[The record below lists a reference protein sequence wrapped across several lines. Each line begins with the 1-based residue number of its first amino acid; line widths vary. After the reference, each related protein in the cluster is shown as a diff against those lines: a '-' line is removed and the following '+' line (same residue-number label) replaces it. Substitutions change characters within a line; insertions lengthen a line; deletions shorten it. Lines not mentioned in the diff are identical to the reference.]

1 MSLGVLAHKTLTS
14 YVGFLLLIAL
24 VIFCA
29 WPGMHAPLFSDDIY
43 QMRKSANFDSWKEI
57 FGPDAFLYYRPV
69 KNALFMLAA
78 PFEKNLLGWHMIGL
92 LCYLAAVTGVY
103 RITSICFK
111 SRVTAL
117 LATSL
122 WALSPTCVST
132 TVWLS
137 CANISLGVAFASL
150 VFHFHE
156 KWMTQNST
164 ASLIAGGFFYA
175 VSLHCYES
183 MIIIPALLFLRDI
196 QQRRILI
203 NRKFCITYGL
213 YTLIAI
219 IFLVIRSQ
227 VSAKSIGGSAINL
240 GFEDGIKPIQ
250 LSLSAPWFLWRHFLM
265 WIYPFNTL
273 EILGDYSWLRSAPAS
288 SLAFGWLFLAG
299 LLASAMATHKRYPL
313 ASYGILF
320 FFVASVPSGNFIP
333 CFNGPIYDVYLTMP
347 SIGLAILFA
356 AACESMLNTLS
367 KLRAQRKVGGNILTA
382 ILCIFLI
389 YRMPLCGAY
398 FRYWANV
405 WSRPAEL
412 MLIITES
419 RPFQYQ
425 PKAIAS
431 LLLFSDGYIDLAE
444 TLAKQVIK
452 EDPMNAMGR
461 LSLARIAKQK
471 NDDKTAESHYR
482 SLLGRSNI
490 LSNIRNSAMVELGT
504 ILADDPSRIT
514 EAIDLLRIYLGDRVN
529 VTNAAAIMKL
539 SNLYENSGNP
549 ELAKATLAR
558 GLAYNPNENQL
569 KTMLARFANKNN
581 DAQKLLPERP

>member
-1 MSLGVLAHKTLTS
+1 MSLGDQAHKNLTG
-14 YVGFLLLIAL
+14 YAGLILLIAL

-57 FGPDAFLYYRPV
+57 FGPDVFLYYRPV

-78 PFEKNLLGWHMIGL
+78 PLEKNLLGWHMIGL
-92 LCYLAAVTGVY
+92 LSYLAAVTGVF
-103 RITSICFK
+103 RITSICFE
-111 SRVTAL
+111 SRITAL
-117 LATSL
+117 LAASL

-132 TVWLS
+132 AVWLS

-150 VFHFHE
+150 VFLFHE
-156 KWMTQNST
+156 KWMTRNSA

-183 MIIIPALLFLRDI
+183 MIVIPALLFLRDI
-196 QQRRILI
+196 QQRRISF
-203 NRKFCITYGL
+203 NRKAYITYGSHM
-213 YTLIAI
+213 LIALV
-219 IFLVIRSQ
+219 FLVIRSQ

-240 GFEDGIKPIQ
+240 GFEDGIKPFQ

-273 EILGDYSWLRSAPAS
+273 EILGDYSWLRSAPVS

-299 LLASAMATHKRYPL
+299 LLISAVATRKRYPL

-320 FFVASVPSGNFIP
+320 FFVASIPSGNFIP

-347 SIGLAILFA
+347 SIGLAVLFA
-356 AACESMLNTLS
+356 AACESMFHACS
-367 KLRAQRKVGGNILTA
+367 KLRSQRKMGGNVLAA
-382 ILCIFLI
+382 ILCIFVV

-419 RPFQYQ
+419 RPCQYQ

-452 EDPMNAMGR
+452 EDPMNAMGS

-471 NDDKTAESHYR
+471 NDDKSAESYYR
-482 SLLGRSNI
+482 AILNRPNI
-490 LSNIRNSAMVELGT
+490 LSNIKNSSRVELGT
-504 ILADDPSRIT
+504 ILAADPARTT
-514 EAIDLLRIYLGDRVN
+514 EAIELLRTYLGDRVN
-529 VTNAAAIMKL
+529 ITNVSAIMKL
-539 SNLYENSGNP
+539 SNLYKTSGSP
-549 ELAKATLAR
+549 EMAKATLER

-569 KTMLARFANKNN
+569 KTMLVSFTNKPG
-581 DAQKLLPERP
+581 DAKQFLPEPH

>member
-1 MSLGVLAHKTLTS
+1 MSLGAQAHKILS
-14 YVGFLLLIAL
+14 GSAGLLLLIAL
-24 VIFCA
+24 VIFCV

-57 FGPDAFLYYRPV
+57 FGPDVFLYYRPA

-78 PFEKNLLGWHMIGL
+78 PLEKNLLGWHMIGL
-92 LCYLAAVTGVY
+92 LSYLAAVIGVF
-103 RITSICFK
+103 RITSICFE

-122 WALSPTCVST
+122 WALSPSCVST
-132 TVWLS
+132 SVWLS

-156 KWMTQNST
+156 KWMTRNSA
-164 ASLIAGGFFYA
+164 ASLIASGFFYA

-183 MIIIPALLFLRDI
+183 MIVIPALLFIRDI
-196 QQRRILI
+196 QQRRISF
-203 NRKFCITYGL
+203 NRKAYITYGS
-213 YTLIAI
+213 YTIIALV
-219 IFLVIRSQ
+219 FLVIRSQ

-240 GFEDGIKPIQ
+240 GFEDGLRPIQ

-273 EILGDYSWLRSAPAS
+273 EILGGYSWLRSAPAS
-288 SLAFGWLFLAG
+288 SLAFGWFFLVA
-299 LLASAMATHKRYPL
+299 LLTSAFATRKRYPL
-313 ASYGILF
+313 VCYGILF
-320 FFVASVPSGNFIP
+320 FFVASIPSGNFIP
-333 CFNGPIYDVYLTMP
+333 CFNGPIYDVYLTLP
-347 SIGLAILFA
+347 SIGLAILCA
-356 AACESMLNTLS
+356 AACESMFHARS
-367 KLRAQRKVGGNILTA
+367 KLQSQRKAGSNILTA
-382 ILCIFLI
+382 ILCIFLL

-405 WSRPAEL
+405 WSRPAEM

-444 TLAKQVIK
+444 TLAKQVID

-471 NDDKTAESHYR
+471 NDDKTAESYYR
-482 SLLGRSNI
+482 SILSRSNT
-490 LSNIRNSAMVELGT
+490 LSNIRNSSMVELGT
-504 ILADDPSRIT
+504 ILAADPSRAA
-514 EAIDLLRIYLGDRVN
+514 EAIDLLRVYLRNRVN
-529 VTNAAAIMKL
+529 VNNIAAIMKL
-539 SNLYENSGNP
+539 SNLYEISGSF
-549 ELAKATLAR
+549 EMAKATLER
-558 GLAYNPNENQL
+558 GLAYNPNEKQL
-569 KTMLARFANKNN
+569 KSKLAELTKKNT
-581 DAQKLLPERP
+581 DPQQLPPEPP

>member
-1 MSLGVLAHKTLTS
+1 MSLSDQAHKHLTG
-14 YVGFLLLIAL
+14 YAGFLLLIAL

-156 KWMTQNST
+156 KWMTENST
-164 ASLIAGGFFYA
+164 SSLIAGGFFYA

-183 MIIIPALLFLRDI
+183 MIIIPALLFIRDI
-196 QQRRILI
+196 QQRRISV
-203 NRKFCITYGL
+203 NRKACITYGS
-213 YTLIAI
+213 YTLIALV
-219 IFLVIRSQ
+219 FLVIRSQ

-273 EILGDYSWLRSAPAS
+273 EILGGYSWLRSAPAS

-299 LLASAMATHKRYPL
+299 LLTSAIATRKRYPL

-320 FFVASVPSGNFIP
+320 FFVASIPSGNFIP
-333 CFNGPIYDVYLTMP
+333 SFNGPIYDVYLTMP

-356 AACESMLNTLS
+356 AACESMLHALL
-367 KLRAQRKVGGNILTA
+367 KLRAQRKVGGNVLAA
-382 ILCIFLI
+382 ILCIFLV

-412 MLIITES
+412 MLIITDS

-431 LLLFSDGYIDLAE
+431 LLLFSDGYVDLAE

-452 EDPMNAMGR
+452 EDPMNAMGK

-471 NDDKTAESHYR
+471 NDDKTAESCYR
-482 SLLGRSNI
+482 TLLGRSNI

-504 ILADDPSRIT
+504 ILAADPARAT
-514 EAIDLLRIYLGDRVN
+514 EAIDLLRSYLGDRVN
-529 VTNAAAIMKL
+529 VTNVAAIMKL